1 MKFLLKVYA
10 GRRRFSAGETSEGVV
25 SKDYID
31 FVNSV
36 TSDPSKNQIDFVD
49 ALMIM
54 EEQGAVPSRLLT
66 AALGLNGE
74 ASEFSE
80 LIKKCIFQ
88 GKEYDDTT
96 KNKLKDELSDVMW
109 YIAQGCIALDTNIE
123 ELMDINMTKLKD
135 RYPTGFDKG
144 RSNAR
149 YMGKKEIME

>member
-1 MKFLLKVYA
+1 M
-10 GRRRFSAGETSEGVV
+10 
-25 SKDYID
+25 SKEYID

-36 TSDPSKNQIDFVD
+36 TSDPSKSQIDFVD

-74 ASEFSE
+74 AAEFSE
-80 LIKKCIFQ
+80 LIKKCVFQ
-88 GKEYDDTT
+88 GKEYNDIT

-123 ELMDINMTKLKD
+123 ELMDINMAKLKD

>member
-49 ALMIM
+49 ALMIL

>member
-36 TSDPSKNQIDFVD
+36 TSDPSKSQIDFVD
-49 ALMIM
+49 ALMIL

-74 ASEFSE
+74 AAEFSE

-88 GKEYDDTT
+88 GKEYDDIT
-96 KNKLKDELSDVMW
+96 KSKLKDELSDVMW

-123 ELMDINMTKLKD
+123 ELMDINMAKLKD

-149 YMGKKEIME
+149 YMKNRMMVE

>member
-1 MKFLLKVYA
+1 MRVLKFLLNRPPA
-10 GRRRFSAGETSEGVV
+10 GVVTRGASSENIV

-36 TSDPSKNQIDFVD
+36 TSDPSKSQIDFVD
-49 ALMIM
+49 SLMIM

-80 LIKKCIFQ
+80 IVKKCIFQ
-88 GKEYDDTT
+88 GKEYSLDTHE
-96 KNKLKDELSDVMW
+96 KLIDELSDVMW
-109 YIAQGCIALDTNIE
+109 YIAQGCIALDISIE
-123 ELMDINMTKLKD
+123 ELMDINMAKLKD

-149 YMGKKEIME
+149 YIKE

>member
-1 MKFLLKVYA
+1 M
-10 GRRRFSAGETSEGVV
+10 

-36 TSDPSKNQIDFVD
+36 TSDPSKSQIDFVD
-49 ALMIM
+49 ALMIL

-109 YIAQGCIALDTNIE
+109 YIAQGCIALDISIE
-123 ELMDINMTKLKD
+123 ELIDINMAKLKD

-149 YMGKKEIME
+149 YMRKREIME

>member
-1 MKFLLKVYA
+1 M
-10 GRRRFSAGETSEGVV
+10 
-25 SKDYID
+25 SKEYID

-36 TSDPSKNQIDFVD
+36 TSDPSKSQIDFVD

-54 EEQGAVPSRLLT
+54 EEEGAAPSRLLT

-74 ASEFSE
+74 AAEFSE

-123 ELMDINMTKLKD
+123 ELMDINMSKLKD

>member
-1 MKFLLKVYA
+1 M
-10 GRRRFSAGETSEGVV
+10 
-25 SKDYID
+25 SKEYID

-36 TSDPSKNQIDFVD
+36 TSDASKSQIDFVD

-54 EEQGAVPSRLLT
+54 EEEGAVPSRLLT

-74 ASEFSE
+74 AAEFSE

-109 YIAQGCIALDTNIE
+109 YIAQGCIALDISIE
-123 ELMDINMTKLKD
+123 ELMDINMAKLKD

-149 YMGKKEIME
+149 YVKE

>member
-1 MKFLLKVYA
+1 M
-10 GRRRFSAGETSEGVV
+10 SEE
-25 SKDYID
+25 YID

-36 TSDPSKNQIDFVD
+36 TSKSTKNQSDLLE
-49 ALMIM
+49 ALDIM
-54 EEQGAVPSRLLT
+54 EEQGATPSRLLT
-66 AALGLNGE
+66 TALGLNGE

-88 GKEYDDTT
+88 GKEYNDTT
-96 KNKLKDELSDVMW
+96 KSKLKDELSDVMW

-149 YMGKKEIME
+149 YVNE

>member
-1 MKFLLKVYA
+1 M
-10 GRRRFSAGETSEGVV
+10 
-25 SKDYID
+25 SKEYID

-36 TSDPSKNQIDFVD
+36 TSDPSKSQIDFVD

-74 ASEFSE
+74 AAEFSE

-88 GKEYDDTT
+88 GKEYNDTT
-96 KNKLKDELSDVMW
+96 KDKLKDELSDVMW

-149 YMGKKEIME
+149 YINE

>member
-1 MKFLLKVYA
+1 M
-10 GRRRFSAGETSEGVV
+10 
-25 SKDYID
+25 SKEYID

-36 TSDPSKNQIDFVD
+36 TSDPSKSQIDFVD

-74 ASEFSE
+74 AAEFSE

-88 GKEYDDTT
+88 GKEYDDIT

-109 YIAQGCIALDTNIE
+109 YIAQGCIALDTNMN
-123 ELMDINMTKLKD
+123 ELMDINMAKLKD
-135 RYPTGFDKG
+135 RYPKGFDKNK
-144 RSNAR
+144 SNAR
-149 YMGKKEIME
+149 YVNE

>member
-1 MKFLLKVYA
+1 M
-10 GRRRFSAGETSEGVV
+10 
-25 SKDYID
+25 SKEYID
-31 FVNSV
+31 FVDSV
-36 TSDPSKNQIDFVD
+36 TSDASKSQIDFVD
-49 ALMIM
+49 ALMIL

-123 ELMDINMTKLKD
+123 ELMDINMTKLND

>member
-1 MKFLLKVYA
+1 M
-10 GRRRFSAGETSEGVV
+10 

-109 YIAQGCIALDTNIE
+109 YIAQGCIALDISIE
-123 ELMDINMTKLKD
+123 ELIDINMAKLKD

-149 YMGKKEIME
+149 YMEKRKIME

>member
-1 MKFLLKVYA
+1 M
-10 GRRRFSAGETSEGVV
+10 
-25 SKDYID
+25 SKEYID

-36 TSDPSKNQIDFVD
+36 TSDPSKSQIDFVD

-74 ASEFSE
+74 AAEFSE

-109 YIAQGCIALDTNIE
+109 YIAQGCIALDISIE
-123 ELMDINMTKLKD
+123 ELIDINMTKLKD

>member
-1 MKFLLKVYA
+1 MKFLIKVYA
-10 GRRRFSAGETSEGVV
+10 GRRRFSVGETSEGVV

-49 ALMIM
+49 ALMIL

-74 ASEFSE
+74 AAEFSE

-88 GKEYDDTT
+88 GKEYDDIT

-123 ELMDINMTKLKD
+123 ELMDINMAKLKD

-149 YMGKKEIME
+149 YMRKREIME

>member
-80 LIKKCIFQ
+80 IVKKCIFQ

-109 YIAQGCIALDTNIE
+109 YIAQGCIALDISIE
-123 ELMDINMTKLKD
+123 ELIDINMAKLKD

>member
-74 ASEFSE
+74 AAEFSE

-109 YIAQGCIALDTNIE
+109 YIAQGCIALDISIE
-123 ELMDINMTKLKD
+123 ELIDINMAKLKD

>member
-49 ALMIM
+49 ALMIL

-74 ASEFSE
+74 AAEFSE

-88 GKEYDDTT
+88 GKEYDDIT
-96 KNKLKDELSDVMW
+96 KSKLKDELSDVMW

-149 YMGKKEIME
+149 YMKKRMMVE

>member
-1 MKFLLKVYA
+1 M
-10 GRRRFSAGETSEGVV
+10 
-25 SKDYID
+25 SKEYID

-36 TSDPSKNQIDFVD
+36 TSDPSKSQIDFVD

-74 ASEFSE
+74 AAEFSE

-96 KNKLKDELSDVMW
+96 KGKLKDELSDVMW

-149 YMGKKEIME
+149 YVKE

>member
-109 YIAQGCIALDTNIE
+109 YIAQGCIALDISIE
-123 ELMDINMTKLKD
+123 ELIDINMAKLKD

>member
-1 MKFLLKVYA
+1 M
-10 GRRRFSAGETSEGVV
+10 
-25 SKDYID
+25 SKEYID

-36 TSDPSKNQIDFVD
+36 TSDASKNQIDFVD

-54 EEQGAVPSRLLT
+54 EEEGAVPSRLLT

-74 ASEFSE
+74 AAEFSE

-88 GKEYDDTT
+88 GKEYDDIT

-123 ELMDINMTKLKD
+123 ELMDINMAKLKD
-135 RYPTGFDKG
+135 RYPKGFDKG

-149 YMGKKEIME
+149 YIVE

>member
-109 YIAQGCIALDTNIE
+109 YIAQGCIALDISIE
-123 ELMDINMTKLKD
+123 ELMDINMAKLKD